1 MKSQLTGKIVMANK
15 SGNLKYTL
23 HNPGKFQLMIN
34 EVGVII
40 QGTGF
45 FVQITGNKLNVDVT

>member
-1 MKSQLTGKIVMANK
+1 MLNK

-23 HNPGKFQLMIN
+23 HNPGKFWLMIN

-40 QGTGF
+40 
-45 FVQITGNKLNVDVT
+45 

>member
-1 MKSQLTGKIVMANK
+1 MVMLNK

-23 HNPGKFQLMIN
+23 HNPSKFWLMIN

-40 QGTGF
+40 QGTEF
-45 FVQITGNKLNVDVT
+45 LYKLQVISLM